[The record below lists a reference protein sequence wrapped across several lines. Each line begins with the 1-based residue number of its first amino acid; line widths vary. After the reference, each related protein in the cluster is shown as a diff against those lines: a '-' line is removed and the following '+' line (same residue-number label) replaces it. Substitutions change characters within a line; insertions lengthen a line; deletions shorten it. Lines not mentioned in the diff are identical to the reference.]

1 MLRQAIRPE
10 TAQTMARMMVYS
22 VESSSNPDLVPGF
35 RVAGKTG
42 TAEIPTAE
50 GYTSEETITSFAA
63 FLPAADPQIAV
74 LVKLVKPQRSTWAEH
89 VAVPVFAQVAQDAIQ
104 ILRIQPDYRM
114 P

>member
-1 MLRQAIRPE
+1 LRQAIRPE

-22 VESSSNPDLVPGF
+22 VESSSNPDLVPGY

-42 TAEIPTAE
+42 TAEIPTTE

-74 LVKLVKPQRSTWAEH
+74 LVKLVKPQRSTWAEY
-89 VAVPVFAQVAQDAIQ
+89 VVVPVFTQVAQDAIQ
-104 ILRIQPDYRM
+104 ILRIQPDDRM